1 MTRNSK
7 ARSSDDMLTLSHS
20 FEFTDISSMFTGFGA
35 LLIDGNALVSYVQ
48 KVNNSSSIPSSKKN
62 IQDIFLSLK
71 ESGFDRIKVFFID
84 SKAQRAESLFEKDQI
99 YSIDK

>member
-7 ARSSDDMLTLSHS
+7 ARSSDDMLNLSQS
-20 FEFTDISSMFTGFGA
+20 FEFTDISSMFTGFGT

-48 KVNNSSSIPSSKKN
+48 KANNSSSISSSRKS
-62 IQDIFLSLK
+62 IQDILFSLK
-71 ESGFDRIKVFFID
+71 ESGFDKIKVVFID